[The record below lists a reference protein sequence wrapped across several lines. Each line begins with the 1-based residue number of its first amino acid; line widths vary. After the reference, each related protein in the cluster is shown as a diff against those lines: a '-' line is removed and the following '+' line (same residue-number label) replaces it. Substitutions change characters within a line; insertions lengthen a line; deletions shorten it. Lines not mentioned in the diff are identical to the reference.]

1 MCSPGL
7 FFTKNL
13 ADSIQKELPV
23 LDVFSDFYPLT
34 PILSPKSSAV
44 LVVWGTENDIFPMTA
59 ILYSHLKR
67 LNKYQSKFSFILH
80 KLMNSNLREMC
91 RPFGP

>member
-1 MCSPGL
+1 MNPGL

-13 ADSIQKELPV
+13 TESIQKELPV
-23 LDVFSDFYPLT
+23 LDVFSDFHPLT
-34 PILSPKSSAV
+34 LFLSPKSPAV

-59 ILYSHLKR
+59 ILYSCSKR

-80 KLMNSNLREMC
+80 KLMNSNPREMC